1 MNFNIFKIETT
12 CRHVLFILIVSSH
25 TISKYY
31 AKDTHYFFLG
41 FFFFFFPVRHLNTL
55 NDDSWLYNNDGFMAL
70 KNCLSTMVCGFIMKL
85 HYV

>member
-41 FFFFFFPVRHLNTL
+41 FFFFFPVRHLNTL

>member
-12 CRHVLFILIVSSH
+12 CKHVLFILTVSSH

-31 AKDTHYFFLG
+31 AKDNHYFFQV
-41 FFFFFFPVRHLNTL
+41 FFPPVRHLNTL